1 MNDTILK
8 IGNVDMSEHVI
19 CEAVDISTAPV
30 YSDSF
35 TAVNGKE
42 RKKCLGVS
50 VSLSADFQVLSDT
63 VAAALVTACN
73 ADEVTVKYKCP
84 MYRPMCL
91 TARLSAVCLYL
102 TTARWTIT
110 TYPYL

>member
-50 VSLSADFQVLSDT
+50 VSLSADFQV
-63 VAAALVTACN
+63 
-73 ADEVTVKYKCP
+73 
-84 MYRPMCL
+84 
-91 TARLSAVCLYL
+91 CLYL

>member
-50 VSLSADFQVLSDT
+50 VSLSADSGAVGHGSS
-63 VAAALVTACN
+63 
-73 ADEVTVKYKCP
+73 CP
-84 MYRPMCL
+84 CGSLQCGRGDCKIQMPHGTDQC
-91 TARLSAVCLYL
+91 V
-102 TTARWTIT
+102 
-110 TYPYL
+110 